1 MGGQCAGSIL
11 IDYFAA
17 ILSYL
22 HKYGPGGYWLW
33 VVFADPIIGGCGIWG
48 FLVGTEG
55 RDGTDSG
62 TDEKPWKKSAD
73 AVAYLSLVLGVA
85 HLLANLAGFYGMFL
99 VRRRKREMDEQL
111 RLGEE
116 LRERTAENH
125 V

>member
-1 MGGQCAGSIL
+1 MYVGNQCSGSIL
-11 IDYFAA
+11 VNYFAT

-22 HKYGPGGYWLW
+22 NKYGPGGYWLW

-48 FLVGTEG
+48 FVVGTESREG
-55 RDGTDSG
+55 SNTEGWS
-62 TDEKPWKKSAD
+62 WKGSAD

-85 HLLANLAGFYGMFL
+85 HLLANVGGFYGIRL
-99 VRRRKREMDEQL
+99 VNRRKREMDEEI

-116 LRERTAENH
+116 LRGRRVEGH